1 MLYALQP
8 VLWRLHGIANW
19 TGYLGPS
26 GQLLLTSF
34 LAKICNFQS
43 SIQYFVI
50 EVLPTRYNQK
60 NSLPGRPLCNSTV
73 HPDDL
78 DHLKKKMSY
87 WSIFFV
93 NMTVYPEVLMIIC
106 IELLHQNLLFAIGR
120 SNRMTFIICKRI
132 VIQAHF
138 FLNCCKSDK
147 L

>member
-1 MLYALQP
+1 MEASWHCKLDR
-8 VLWRLHGIANW
+8 VLG
-19 TGYLGPS
+19 TLGPAS
-26 GQLLLTSF
+26 TNLLLGKNLQFSIKHSVF
-34 LAKICNFQS
+34 CYRSASNKI
-43 SIQYFVI
+43 Y
-50 EVLPTRYNQK
+50 LK
-60 NSLPGRPLCNSTV
+60 KKSLPGRPLCNSTV

-78 DHLKKKMSY
+78 DHLKKKMSH

-138 FLNCCKSDK
+138 FLNCCKKSEVIEHI
-147 L
+147 